1 MPDSYSAL
9 LIVESELHGV
19 RIDSFLIKHFRN
31 YTSWRMQRIVAAGHV
46 TINDELASPT
56 QRVFVGNQVK
66 VGLIEP
72 PDKLL
77 EAETVTFR
85 ILYRDQ
91 WMLVVD
97 KPAGVISHP
106 SGDYQTGTLANG
118 VQAYLD
124 TLTPRRGLVR
134 PGIVHRLDRQTS
146 GLMVVATHHRSHA
159 ELSDA
164 FEAGRVSKEY
174 LAIVEGRM
182 LNDEGMIDLPIG
194 RSRTGSR
201 VLMSARGDA
210 VDARVA
216 KTKYNVEQRFAEH
229 TLVRAKPMTGRN
241 HQIRVHFAQIG
252 HPLVGDEFY
261 DIKGSYKTQG
271 DEFGSADTQSES
283 LHFLAQGRHAL
294 HATSLAF
301 AHPITG
307 IWLSF
312 SSPLPTDM
320 RRLADTMKVERSP
333 NLIPITNEAPYPD
346 DVKT

>member
-1 MPDSYSAL
+1 MAVPYSAL
-9 LIVESELHGV
+9 LIVEAELHGV

-31 YTSWRMQRIVAAGHV
+31 YTSWRMQRIVAAGRV
-46 TINDELASPT
+46 TINDELASQT
-56 QRVFVGNQVK
+56 QRVFVGNQVR
-66 VGLIEP
+66 VTLIEP

-77 EAETVTFR
+77 EAESVPFRTV
-85 ILYRDQ
+85 YRDQ
-91 WMLVVD
+91 WLLVVD

-118 VQAYLD
+118 VQAYVD
-124 TLTPRRGLVR
+124 TLTPLRGLVR

-146 GLMVVATHHRSHA
+146 GLMIVATDHRAHA

-174 LAIVEGRM
+174 LAVVEGCVV
-182 LNDEGMIDLPIG
+182 NDEGVIDLPIG

-210 VDARVA
+210 VDARLA
-216 KTKYNVEQRFAEH
+216 KTRYVVEDRFAEH

-261 DIKGSYKTQG
+261 DIKGSYKAEWLRSG
-271 DEFGSADTQSES
+271 DAKSPEDRGAP
-283 LHFLAQGRHAL
+283 LPPGRHAL
-294 HATSLAF
+294 HASTLSF
-301 AHPITG
+301 AHPISG
-307 IWLSF
+307 VWLSF
-312 SSPLPTDM
+312 SSPLPADM
-320 RRLADTMKVERSP
+320 RRLVNGVRQGEISLGSA
-333 NLIPITNEAPYPD
+333 
-346 DVKT
+346 